1 MFLWRSFTVYFK
13 GEATSSKLVK
23 RQIQPGAALVL
34 EAKQWP
40 AFLSLSNYH
49 INKFMEDFYCFT

>member
-1 MFLWRSFTVYFK
+1 MFLWRSFTVYF
-13 GEATSSKLVK
+13 KLVK

-49 INKFMEDFYCFT
+49 INKFMEDIYCFT